1 MKDVLDLHGMNHN
14 EAIEKS
20 EDFLMDIS
28 VTTYFDGTLITGNS
42 KTLQEKIIK
51 YVLNKHNF
59 NYYIP
64 TWNQGTIIVTS

>member
-1 MKDVLDLHGMNHN
+1 MDEVLDLHGMSHA

-20 EDFLMDIS
+20 EDFLLDIS
-28 VTTYFDGTLITGNS
+28 ATLYFDGTLITGNS

-64 TWNQGTIIVTS
+64 TWNQGTIIVSQ

>member
-42 KTLQEKIIK
+42 KTLQDKIIK

>member
-1 MKDVLDLHGMNHN
+1 MKDVLDLHGMSHN

-42 KTLQEKIIK
+42 KTLQDKIIK

>member
-1 MKDVLDLHGMNHN
+1 MDEVLDLHGMNHN

-20 EDFLMDIS
+20 EDFLLELS
-28 VTTYFDGTLITGNS
+28 VTQYFDGTLITGNS
-42 KTLQEKIIK
+42 QSLQEKIIK

-64 TWNQGTIIVTS
+64 TWNQGTIIVSQ